1 MRDTA
6 LKQDILDELEFEPSV
21 DATRIGVAVKD
32 GVVTLSGHVGTFAQK
47 LAMEEAVRRVKGV
60 RGIAEEVEVRPMGND
75 GVGDDEIAAR
85 ALAALRW
92 STLVPEGRILV
103 QVERGK
109 VTLIGKL
116 DWAYQKRGALDIVR
130 GLRGVMGIVDRI
142 ELNERVATTDVQSA
156 IEGALRRNAVLEGQA
171 VTVAV
176 EGNRVTLEG
185 KVKSWRDRHLA
196 EEAAW
201 SVSGVTE
208 VRDRLTVG

>member
-21 DATRIGVAVKD
+21 DATRIGVAVRD

-60 RGIAEEVEVRPMGND
+60 RGIAEEVEVRAVGND

-130 GLRGVMGIVDRI
+130 GLRGVMSIVDRI
-142 ELNERVATTDVQSA
+142 ELNERVATTDVRSA

>member
-21 DATRIGVAVKD
+21 DATRIGVAVRD

-60 RGIAEEVEVRPMGND
+60 RGIAEEVEVRAVGND

-130 GLRGVMGIVDRI
+130 GLRGVMSIVDRI
-142 ELNERVATTDVQSA
+142 ELNERVATTDVRSA

-171 VTVAV
+171 VAVAV

>member
-21 DATRIGVAVKD
+21 DATRIGVAVRD

-116 DWAYQKRGALDIVR
+116 DWAYQ
-130 GLRGVMGIVDRI
+130 
-142 ELNERVATTDVQSA
+142 
-156 IEGALRRNAVLEGQA
+156 
-171 VTVAV
+171 
-176 EGNRVTLEG
+176 
-185 KVKSWRDRHLA
+185 
-196 EEAAW
+196 
-201 SVSGVTE
+201 
-208 VRDRLTVG
+208 

>member
-21 DATRIGVAVKD
+21 DATRIGVAVRD

-103 QVERGK
+103 RVERGK

-142 ELNERVATTDVQSA
+142 ELNERVATTDVRSA

-176 EGNRVTLEG
+176 DGNRVTLEG